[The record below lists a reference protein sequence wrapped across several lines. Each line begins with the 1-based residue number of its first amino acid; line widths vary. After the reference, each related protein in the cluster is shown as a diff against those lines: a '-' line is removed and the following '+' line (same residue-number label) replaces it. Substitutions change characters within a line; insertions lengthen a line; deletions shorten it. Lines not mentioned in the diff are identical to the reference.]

1 MTDLSQQVLETIQK
15 EHIKPRPRYAIFL
28 RRSVYWTVI
37 VVALGLGAS
46 AASVTIFS
54 IANAEWDLL
63 QKTAGGGWKYFFL
76 AVPYLWLVLFAGFV
90 WLAHINL
97 RHTKF
102 GYRFSL
108 VKAVAVY
115 LVVTIS
121 AGSLM
126 YRMGAGGQIEEMIA
140 ESNIYYHH
148 LPGARYIWS
157 QPESGMLG
165 GQIREVGES
174 HRFILVDQGGREWQ
188 VTVSGT
194 FSGQFEFPGAKIKM
208 VGSQIGTSSFQAI
221 EIRSW
226 CGCGG
231 CEQQE
236 APACVHATATCG
248 MGAGCGCSQ

>member
-15 EHIKPRPRYAIFL
+15 EQIKPRPRYAIFL
-28 RRSVYWTVI
+28 QRSVYWTII
-37 VVALGLGAS
+37 VVALGLGAI

-63 QKTAGGGWKYFFL
+63 QKNMGGWKYLLL
-76 AVPYLWLVLFAGFV
+76 AVPYVWLVLFAGFV
-90 WLAHINL
+90 ALAHYNL

-102 GYRFSL
+102 GYRFSVL
-108 VKAVAVY
+108 KAVVVY
-115 LVVTIS
+115 LVVTVS

-126 YRMGAGGQIEEMIA
+126 YRLGAGASIEELIA
-140 ESNIYYHH
+140 ESNSYYHY
-148 LPGARYIWS
+148 LPGTRFIWS
-157 QPESGMLG
+157 QPENGMLG
-165 GQIREVGES
+165 GQIREIGES
-174 HRFILVDQGGREWQ
+174 RRFILVDQGGHEWQ

-208 VGSQIGTSSFQAI
+208 VGSQIGTSSFQAV

-231 CEQQE
+231 CDQQV
-236 APACVHATATCG
+236 APACAHATATCG
-248 MGAGCGCSQ
+248 MGESCSCGE